1 MLKQVIKS
9 IYHRLFFKSISNN
22 SFIEIDSSSFLLRE
36 SKIRFD
42 VTPENRKYVFIGD
55 KCLVNAEF
63 IFESHKG
70 IVEIGNNVHL
80 GQVRF
85 ISRSSIVIG
94 NDVTMAWGI
103 TIYDHDS
110 HSINWEHRKN
120 DNLQCYEDYIKLQ
133 NKVANKDWD
142 NVVSKGIV
150 INDKV
155 WIGFDVTILKGVNI
169 GEGAIIGAKSVVTK
183 DVPAWT
189 IVAGNPAIIVKNLK
203 ENE

>member
-1 MLKQVIKS
+1 MLAIIKS
-9 IYHRLFFKSISNN
+9 IIKKILNKSIEKN
-22 SFIEIDSSSFLLRE
+22 SFIEIANSSFLLPE
-36 SKIRFD
+36 SNIRFD
-42 VTPENRKYVFIGD
+42 VGTEDRKYVFIGE
-55 KCLVNAEF
+55 KCLIKAEF
-63 IFESHKG
+63 IFESLNG
-70 IVEIGNNVHL
+70 IIKIGNNVHL

-85 ISRSSIVIG
+85 ISRTSIIIG

-110 HSINWEHRKN
+110 HSVYWSNRKN
-120 DNLQCYEDYIKLQ
+120 DNNQCYHDYKKFN
-133 NKVANKDWD
+133 NKVINKKWD
-142 NVVSKGIV
+142 SVVSKPIV

-189 IVAGNPAIIVKNLK
+189 IVAGNPAVIVKKIN